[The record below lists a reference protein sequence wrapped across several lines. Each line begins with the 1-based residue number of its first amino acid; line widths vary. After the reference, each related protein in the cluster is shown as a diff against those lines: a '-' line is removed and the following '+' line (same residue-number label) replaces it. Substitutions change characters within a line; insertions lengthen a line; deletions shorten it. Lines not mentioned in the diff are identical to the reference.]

1 MRPRAAGPATC
12 TCSYSKQP
20 KAMDDGQYYARTR
33 RKDEG
38 MERSEL
44 TVSPPSLPLTE
55 SFPSGRLGRDTI
67 KDRIR
72 HDTILDSTELD
83 GCNWTSDVDCANR
96 REPVVGSAIVTSLQL
111 AALGYYHAATGASPA
126 GLGARKMGP
135 LERQGAGLVEKNET
149 SDELGG

>member
-1 MRPRAAGPATC
+1 
-12 TCSYSKQP
+12 
-20 KAMDDGQYYARTR
+20 MDDGQYYVGISKPASCLRPGPDEKTR
-33 RKDEG
+33 VWND
-38 MERSEL
+38 
-44 TVSPPSLPLTE
+44 PS
-55 SFPSGRLGRDTI
+55 SQ
-67 KDRIR
+67 

-135 LERQGAGLVEKNET
+135 LERQGGW
-149 SDELGG
+149 LG

>member
-1 MRPRAAGPATC
+1 
-12 TCSYSKQP
+12 
-20 KAMDDGQYYARTR
+20 
-33 RKDEG
+33 

-67 KDRIR
+67 KDGIR

-135 LERQGAGLVEKNET
+135 LERQGGW
-149 SDELGG
+149 LG